1 MHSLWWETCKI
12 QERQTLE
19 KDLET
24 QVLVIG
30 GGMAGILTA
39 YQLQKSG
46 KKVSRS
52 RGKPHRQ
59 RSDREHDCQDYLPA
73 WSLLSWLSEKNRSG
87 KSQALCQ
94 GQPGC
99 YPGI

>member
-1 MHSLWWETCKI
+1 MKKPGRILKPAKNKFPKTVHTKYSKKNKKVSKQLIQFWLYGGKQMHSLWWETCKI

-46 KKVSRS
+46 KKF
-52 RGKPHRQ
+52 
-59 RSDREHDCQDYLPA
+59 LF
-73 WSLLSWLSEKNRSG
+73 
-87 KSQALCQ
+87 
-94 GQPGC
+94 
-99 YPGI
+99 

>member
-46 KKVSRS
+46 KKVLV
-52 RGKPHRQ
+52 
-59 RSDREHDCQDYLPA
+59 LPPSMVSA
-73 WSLLSWLSEKNRSG
+73 IM
-87 KSQALCQ
+87 AF
-94 GQPGC
+94 
-99 YPGI
+99 

>member
-46 KKVSRS
+46 KKF
-52 RGKPHRQ
+52 
-59 RSDREHDCQDYLPA
+59 LF
-73 WSLLSWLSEKNRSG
+73 
-87 KSQALCQ
+87 
-94 GQPGC
+94 
-99 YPGI
+99 